1 VETIGSV
8 APATLVVLIW
18 ESLFP
23 FPPSDTGEGVASA
36 VMVVPPPISEIRF
49 VLAPVHTR
57 QSQGPANVSHDCS
70 DSGVADACTVL
81 SVCSA
86 PPLSVMLPSKA
97 SDKIHPP
104 DFRFSCVESKRTTST
119 G

>member
-1 VETIGSV
+1 METIGAL
-8 APATLVVLIW
+8 APAAVVVLIW
-18 ESLFP
+18 EGLLP
-23 FPPSDTGEGVASA
+23 VQPSETGEGVASA
-36 VMVVPPPISEIRF
+36 VMLVPPPTSEFRVVF
-49 VLAPVHTR
+49 APVHTR

-70 DSGVADACTVL
+70 DGGVAEACTVF

-86 PPLSVMLPSKA
+86 PPLSVMLPNKA

-104 DFRFSCVESKRTTST
+104 DFRFSCVESKRTSST